1 MDMTNQAN
9 NDALMQYLTAQGAN
23 EGQQQNIMRQQA
35 LVNQLRQN
43 AATPQMRGGGGRV
56 QTAAHP
62 LEFLSSVLGQ
72 GMAAKGQADVNTQ
85 ADNLQGQQRSDLA
98 NMIDVGTDPQGNPMG
113 GGSGFQMPP
122 SDPMAYAGGM

>member
-1 MDMTNQAN
+1 
-9 NDALMQYLTAQGAN
+9 MQYLTAQGAN

-98 NMIDVGTDPQGNPMG
+98 NMIEQQRQAKAYAALGKDPQGNPMGG